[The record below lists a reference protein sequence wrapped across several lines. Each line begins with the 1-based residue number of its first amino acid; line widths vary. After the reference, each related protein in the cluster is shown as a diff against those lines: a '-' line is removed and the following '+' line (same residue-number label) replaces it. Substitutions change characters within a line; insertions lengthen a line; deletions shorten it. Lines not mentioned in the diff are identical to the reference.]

1 MSRFTI
7 SFCKVMIPV
16 ALTILFASNIVAK
29 RKPAISPRGRDIFM
43 DRCSACHGEDGKG
56 NGPAV
61 GALKIAPG
69 DLTLLAK
76 RNGGAF
82 PAERVKN
89 IVGDW
94 VDITAHGSRE
104 MPIWGDLFH
113 AKRPADQQ
121 IATDGFK
128 SLVAYLE
135 SIQQ

>member
-1 MSRFTI
+1 MARIGMYVFRTAIAAGLATLFTSDI
-7 SFCKVMIPV
+7 
-16 ALTILFASNIVAK
+16 AAK
-29 RKPAISPRGRDIFM
+29 KPAAAPSGREVFM

-61 GALKIAPG
+61 GSLKIAPG
-69 DLTLLAK
+69 DLTLLSN

-82 PAERVKN
+82 PIERVKN

-113 AKRPADQQ
+113 PKSPAEQQ
-121 IATDGFK
+121 AATERFK

>member
-1 MSRFTI
+1 LCLCR
-7 SFCKVMIPV
+7 VMVPV
-16 ALTILFASNIVAK
+16 GFTILFASNIAAQK
-29 RKPAISPRGRDIFM
+29 KPTGRDIYM
-43 DRCSACHGEDGKG
+43 DRCSACHGDDGKG

-76 RNGGAF
+76 RNGGLF
-82 PAERVKN
+82 PSERVKN

-104 MPIWGDLFH
+104 TPIWGDVFH
-113 AKRPADQQ
+113 PKNAADQQ
-121 IATDGFK
+121 IANDRFK
-128 SLVAYLE
+128 SLVSYLA

>member
-1 MSRFTI
+1 MSRTTI
-7 SFCKVMIPV
+7 LLCKLMIPIG
-16 ALTILFASNIVAK
+16 LTILCASNIAAK
-29 RKPAISPRGRDIFM
+29 KNPAISTSGRDIYM
-43 DRCSACHGEDGKG
+43 NRCSACHGEDGKG

-76 RNGGAF
+76 RNGGTF

-104 MPIWGDLFH
+104 MPIWGNLFH

-121 IATDGFK
+121 IATNRFR
-128 SLVAYLE
+128 SLVSFLE